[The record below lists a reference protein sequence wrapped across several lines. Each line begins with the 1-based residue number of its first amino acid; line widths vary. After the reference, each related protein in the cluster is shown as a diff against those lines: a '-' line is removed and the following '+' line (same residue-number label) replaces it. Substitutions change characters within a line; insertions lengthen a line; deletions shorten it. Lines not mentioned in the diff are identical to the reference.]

1 MTEVTWIQNFGY
13 SADGY
18 SRMDR
23 GGGAKVGG
31 FFFALSTPEINYMA
45 LKGPFSTRERRDE
58 AIQQEISKHDA
69 TAYNGA

>member
-18 SRMDR
+18 YRIER
-23 GGGAKVGG
+23 WGGSKVGG
-31 FFFALSTPEINYMA
+31 FFFALSTPEINYMT

>member
-1 MTEVTWIQNFGY
+1 MTEVKWIQNFGY

-18 SRMDR
+18 YRIER
-23 GGGAKVGG
+23 GGGSKVGG